1 MGHLQRLCATALM
14 AVGLLT
20 VSAGP
25 CLACSC
31 VQMTRAEAVDR
42 ADVVFHG
49 TVVSRD
55 DPGGGWPFSSSGRD
69 VRVTFAVDEV
79 HKGQAGSQVAVTTAA
94 DGAACGATFTVGSR
108 YEVMASGAE
117 ALSTSLC
124 AGNTELPALTQPPDQ
139 QPSGGEEA
147 VPTAADA
154 PAAVAEPTYW
164 IPAAAGV
171 VAAILAALAGA
182 ALITRGRRRS

>member
-1 MGHLQRLCATALM
+1 MGHLQRLCATVLM

-20 VSAGP
+20 LSAGP

-49 TVVSRD
+49 TVVSSD
-55 DPGGGWPFSSSGRD
+55 DPGGAWPFASSGRE

-79 HKGQAGSQVAVTTAA
+79 HKGQVGPQVAVTTAA
-94 DGAACGATFTVGSR
+94 DSAACGATFTVGSR

-117 ALSTSLC
+117 ALSTTLC
-124 AGNTELPALTQPPDQ
+124 AGNTMLPALTQPPDQ
-139 QPSGGEEA
+139 QPSGGGEA
-147 VPTAADA
+147 IPTAADA
-154 PAAVAEPTYW
+154 PAARAEPTSW
-164 IPAAAGV
+164 VPAAVG
-171 VAAILAALAGA
+171 VAAAIIAALAGA
-182 ALITRGRRRS
+182 ALVTRRRRRG